1 MNLTLCSI
9 IKRGR
14 FGIPLSRGGG
24 LGSHYQEGEV
34 WDPIIKRGRFGIPL
48 SRGGGLGSHYQEGE
62 VWDPIIKMGRF
73 GIPLSRG
80 GFGIPLTSLTSP
92 HFCIIPKTGTRTWI
106 SNFIC
111 HCLFYV

>member
-48 SRGGGLGSHYQEGE
+48 SRGGGLGSHYQEG
-62 VWDPIIKMGRF
+62 GL
-73 GIPLSRG
+73 GS
-80 GFGIPLTSLTSP
+80 
-92 HFCIIPKTGTRTWI
+92 H
-106 SNFIC
+106 
-111 HCLFYV
+111 